1 LNLQKIDIFV
11 GTFNYVNKMKSTK
24 PIKKSLI
31 YISIITV
38 SLVAVVMIISYGI
51 IQKTTNNYVYDD
63 ANLVP
68 ANRVGLL
75 LGTSK
80 LLSNGKPNQYFTY
93 RIDAAVQLI
102 NVGKIKFVVISGDNR
117 RKDYNEPQ
125 DMKDALMERGL
136 PENRIFL
143 DYAGFRTYDSVYRMN
158 AIFGQ
163 SSFTIISQEFHNRRA
178 LYIANSLKINAVAY
192 NAKDVT
198 KYFGIKT
205 QVREFFSRVKMFLDL
220 AFGKKPK
227 FLGEKIK
234 I

>member
-1 LNLQKIDIFV
+1 MRSKKNFKFITIIALLLV
-11 GTFNYVNKMKSTK
+11 VSTM
-24 PIKKSLI
+24 ILAYS
-31 YISIITV
+31 SIQN
-38 SLVAVVMIISYGI
+38 A
-51 IQKTTNNYVYDD
+51 TNNSVYDD
-63 ANLVP
+63 VNFIP

-80 LLSNGKPNQYFTY
+80 LLSNGKPNQYFTN
-93 RIDAAVQLI
+93 RIDATVRLI
-102 NVGKIKFVVISGDNR
+102 NAGKIKFVVISGDNR

-125 DMKDALMERGL
+125 DMKDALMNRGL

-143 DYAGFRTYDSVYRMN
+143 DYAGFRTYDSVYRIN

-163 SSFTIISQEFHNRRA
+163 NSFTIISQEFHNRRA
-178 LYIANSLKINAVAY
+178 LYIAQSLKLSAVGY
-192 NAKDVT
+192 NAKDVS
-198 KYFGIKT
+198 KYFGFKT
-205 QVREFFSRVKMFLDL
+205 KVRETFSRVKMFIDL